1 MILYTFIFLLL
12 NLFGADASEMTPP
25 VVSSTPVDAAIC
37 LSQEEKQL
45 HEIINAYRKTKKLKA
60 VPISASLTQ
69 VAKAHAVD
77 LMDNYK
83 KSDKCNPHSWSKSS
97 KWSGCCYTNDHKQAA
112 CMWDKPKEIAGYE
125 SPGYEIVYWHSA
137 AAQPEGALK
146 GWQKSKSHNPI
157 IINDG
162 MWSKVDWNAIGV
174 AIHEQYAVVWFGEM
188 ADPKGKAAV
197 CK

>member
-1 MILYTFIFLLL
+1 MILYTLILLLL
-12 NLFGADASEMTPP
+12 NLLPGKKAEIAQPNL
-25 VVSSTPVDAAIC
+25 SSTVAEAEVC
-37 LSQEEKQL
+37 LSKEEKQL

-77 LMDNYK
+77 LMENYK

-146 GWQKSKSHNPI
+146 GWQQSKSHNPI

-162 MWSKVDWNAIGV
+162 MWNQVEWKAVGV

-188 ADPKGKAAV
+188 DDPKGAAAV
-197 CK
+197 CR